1 MPVTLDKSDTS
12 HEEDK
17 TTAEMLAV
25 QNADTPAGYF
35 PVTPEER
42 MMNRKVNRKI
52 DLFILPFLSL
62 MYLFS
67 GLDRGKSVVVCSLI
81 EGNVG
86 NAQTNGFTSDV
97 GIPADALNN
106 AVSLFFVTFVVF
118 QPISAGIG
126 KRVGPKY
133 W

>member
-1 MPVTLDKSDTS
+1 MPVTLEKSNTS

-17 TTAEMLAV
+17 TTAEMAAV
-25 QNADTPAGYF
+25 QKADTPAGYF

-67 GLDRGKSVVVCSLI
+67 GLDRGKSLVLRSLI

-86 NAQTNGFTSDV
+86 NAQTNGFTSDI

>member
-1 MPVTLDKSDTS
+1 MRWLSKGRFASFSIVRRMACEG
-12 HEEDK
+12 HGGK
-17 TTAEMLAV
+17 TWKLEHFSLL
-25 QNADTPAGYF
+25 
-35 PVTPEER
+35 EER

-67 GLDRGKSVVVCSLI
+67 GLDRGKSLVVCSLI